1 MFNVARYGN
10 VNGTGTE
17 SSAALAIPA
26 AYALMSTYLNLPDFC
41 DYIITNYYG
50 GNADWDYHNFSWIY
64 NTASDTGSVFQDWD
78 GEGMLLNRFNG
89 NNAYA
94 NLTGDDTSGDPTE
107 LFVDLLANADFRAMF
122 ADHINKDLTTV
133 LSPTTSAAMY
143 QALANTVSTAIID
156 QSARWG
162 TAGEL
167 AGQWS
172 GLGTP
177 AVWQTQLNVELD
189 SFFPTRTATM
199 FSEFEAAA
207 DISAPSYKMY
217 PSFGPP
223 ALGDTQ
229 NSSTLTN
236 SGTYAFTL
244 GDVVTMTATTGAIY
258 YTTDGSD
265 PRTSSTD
272 FSILGI
278 TLSGTTATVT
288 LNGTSTGLVNL
299 QQVYI
304 GGAYQSAYDGMFTI
318 GNVTVNS
325 TAGTTTFTCTVTG
338 SPASPA
344 TAVAG
349 ESLVATTPVGGA
361 ISSTA
366 HLYAGPITLTQGE
379 QINARVYSGGTW
391 SALTNV
397 TFYVNLS
404 PYVRVTEVM
413 YDPVPATPAEVAAG
427 YTVSDTSDPYRDFQY
442 IEIQNTSS
450 TQTVPVGG
458 LQISGGVS
466 FTFPEYEGNNSS
478 NPLLEPGAGRLP
490 GGGRRSERLH
500 DTLRRGAASAIR
512 QQLAEPGCRRPVQQ
526 PSPQRR
532 QRRDRAELAQ
542 RRHRPGLHLP

>member
-1 MFNVARYGN
+1 
-10 VNGTGTE
+10 
-17 SSAALAIPA
+17 
-26 AYALMSTYLNLPDFC
+26 
-41 DYIITNYYG
+41 
-50 GNADWDYHNFSWIY
+50 
-64 NTASDTGSVFQDWD
+64 
-78 GEGMLLNRFNG
+78 
-89 NNAYA
+89 
-94 NLTGDDTSGDPTE
+94 
-107 LFVDLLANADFRAMF
+107 
-122 ADHINKDLTTV
+122 
-133 LSPTTSAAMY
+133 
-143 QALANTVSTAIID
+143 
-156 QSARWG
+156 
-162 TAGEL
+162 
-167 AGQWS
+167 
-172 GLGTP
+172 
-177 AVWQTQLNVELD
+177 
-189 SFFPTRTATM
+189 
-199 FSEFEAAA
+199 
-207 DISAPSYKMY
+207 
-217 PSFGPP
+217 
-223 ALGDTQ
+223 
-229 NSSTLTN
+229 
-236 SGTYAFTL
+236 
-244 GDVVTMTATTGAIY
+244 MTATTGAIY

-299 QQVYI
+299 EQVYI

-478 NPLLEPGAGRLP
+478 NPLLELAPGGYLVAVADLSAFTIRYGAELQAQFGSNWQNLVVAGQFSNHHLNDVSDVIELSSPNGGIVQDFTYQSSWYPQTAGGGYALMVQSPTQALSLWASSSGWQASGTLNGTPGFADPVTIPLPGAVVVNEAMSNNSASPGDMIEFYNTTSSPINIGQWYVSNNSSDLTEYQIAPGTVIAANGYYVLTQDYNFDTASDPGCLVPFVFDPDGDTVYLSSAFNDFPVASITPRQQHGHGHAGQHEHRVQERPVHRHRRGRPKPVRRQCRHRQPHRELQRRNDHFHLHGGRLP
-490 GGGRRSERLH
+490 RLARDGQLRAVDH
-500 DTLRRGAASAIR
+500 RRGADH
-512 QQLAEPGCRRPVQQ
+512 QLRG
-526 PSPQRR
+526 
-532 QRRDRAELAQ
+532 
-542 RRHRPGLHLP
+542 